1 MSAPR
6 KERTGDDAVFR
17 ALVDGTRRR
26 LLDALREGDR
36 TTSEL
41 VAFVPEMS
49 RFGVMDHLRVL
60 VDAGLVTV
68 RREGRER
75 RNSLNPVPIRRLYER
90 WMRPYAEG
98 VAIELLR
105 LEAAVMTD
113 RTEPQA

>member
-1 MSAPR
+1 MSPPR
-6 KERTGDDAVFR
+6 KERQGDDAVFR
-17 ALVDGTRRR
+17 ALVDPTRRR

-41 VAFVPEMS
+41 VALVPEMS

-60 VDAGLVTV
+60 VDAGLVTA

-75 RNSLNPVPIRRLYER
+75 INALNPVPIRRMYER

-98 VAIELLR
+98 VAIGLLR
-105 LEAAVMTD
+105 LEAALTPGNQE
-113 RTEPQA
+113 RRE

>member
-1 MSAPR
+1 MSPAR
-6 KERTGDDAVFR
+6 KELQGDDAVFR
-17 ALVDGTRRR
+17 ALVDPTRRR
-26 LLDALREGDR
+26 LLDALREGDQ

-41 VAFVPEMS
+41 VALVPEMS

-60 VDAGLVTV
+60 ADAGLVIA

-75 RNSLNPVPIRRLYER
+75 INSLNPVPIRRLYER

-105 LEAAVMTD
+105 LEAAATD
-113 RTEPQA
+113 RQRRK

>member
-1 MSAPR
+1 MSPSR
-6 KERTGDDAVFR
+6 KERQGDDAVFR
-17 ALVDGTRRR
+17 ALVDPTRRR

-41 VAFVPEMS
+41 VALVPEMT

-60 VDAGLVTV
+60 VDAGLVIA
-68 RREGRER
+68 RRQGRER
-75 RNSLNPVPIRRLYER
+75 INSLNPVPIRRLYER

-105 LEAAVMTD
+105 LEAAVTSQE
-113 RTEPQA
+113 RRE

>member
-1 MSAPR
+1 
-6 KERTGDDAVFR
+6 VFR
-17 ALVDGTRRR
+17 ALVDPTRRR

-36 TTSEL
+36 TTSDL
-41 VAFVPEMS
+41 VALVPEMT

-75 RNSLNPVPIRRLYER
+75 INALNPVPIRRLYDR

-105 LEAAVMTD
+105 LEAALSVSRAPTGAD
-113 RTEPQA
+113 RP